1 MKRLLFALVVLLA
14 LGACAPPVNLN
25 RTAQANNRYGTYT
38 VAYSERWFIDV
49 QFGRF
54 AFSTSQEGLETYLV
68 NAPVT
73 GETTAGG
80 VFVLPK
86 GENLDTPEAVIN
98 TYQESLLIPLS
109 NREAF
114 SENGKSGLS
123 AIGTQN
129 INNIAVDVGVV
140 VADLGNAF
148 GVVVYYTSAGKVNN
162 SMNSARR
169 MSGSIAFVPNA

>member
-1 MKRLLFALVVLLA
+1 MKRLIIFTLFMLT
-14 LGACAPPVNLN
+14 LGACSPPVNLN
-25 RTAQANNRYGTYT
+25 KVAQANNRYGTYT

-49 QFGRF
+49 QFGRV
-54 AFSTSQEGLETYLV
+54 AFSTSEEGLEAYLV

-73 GETTAGG
+73 GESTAGA

-86 GENLDTPEAVIN
+86 GENLDTLEAVIN

-114 SENGKSGLS
+114 SENDKSGLS
-123 AIGTQN
+123 AIGSQT
-129 INNIAVDVGVV
+129 ISNIAVDVGVV
-140 VADLGNAF
+140 VSDLGNAF
-148 GVVVYYTSAGKVNN
+148 GVVVYYTSAGKVNT

-169 MSGSIAFVPNA
+169 MSSTIAFVPNA